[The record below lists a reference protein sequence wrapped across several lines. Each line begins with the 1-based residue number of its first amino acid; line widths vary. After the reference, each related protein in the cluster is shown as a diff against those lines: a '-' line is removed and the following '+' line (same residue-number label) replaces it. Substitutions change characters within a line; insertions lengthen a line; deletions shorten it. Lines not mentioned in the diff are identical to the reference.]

1 MVGSPT
7 VNINEVVGTP
17 TNYPTSGTD
26 ASTGGTFDATG
37 YSGAED
43 VEVDDGHYV
52 DIPAHV
58 KGKIGAIG
66 KVFGG
71 GNAAQVKGSTT
82 VNIGNLSTIDFE
94 STGAGED
101 TPRTGV
107 TVVGADIRGNVYG
120 GGDAA
125 EVTGDAS
132 VNIGKKVEATPEP

>member
-1 MVGSPT
+1 M
-7 VNINEVVGTP
+7 
-17 TNYPTSGTD
+17 
-26 ASTGGTFDATG
+26 
-37 YSGAED
+37 
-43 VEVDDGHYV
+43 DDDHYV

-71 GNAAQVKGSTT
+71 GNAAQVKGSTP

-107 TVVGADIRGNVYG
+107 TVVGADIKGNVYG
-120 GGDAA
+120 GGNNA
-125 EVTGDAS
+125 EVSGSAK
-132 VNIGKKVEATPEP
+132 VNIGVKAE